1 MHLLFDT
8 NIVLDFLRNGPITQ
22 SIDQEFD
29 LNSSDNDLIISVV
42 TIGELNAIALKRN
55 WGVNRINRL
64 QSDLLKFLVVPV
76 NSKDIL
82 DAYAA
87 IDAFSQG
94 RLKDKPLPRWTSA
107 RNMGKNDIW
116 IAAAAFVT
124 KSVFLTTDK
133 DFSHLKDAFLEVK
146 IYDPSS
152 YY

>member
-22 SIDQEFD
+22 SIDKEFD
-29 LNSSDNDLIISVV
+29 LNSSNVTFIISAV

-55 WGVNRINRL
+55 WGLNRINRL
-64 QSDLLKFLVVPV
+64 QSDLLKFLVIPV
-76 NSKDIL
+76 NSKDVL
-82 DAYAA
+82 NTYAV

-94 RLKDKPLPRWTSA
+94 KLKNQPLPRWTSS
-107 RNMGKNDIW
+107 RNMGKNDLW

-133 DFSHLKDAFLEVK
+133 DFSHLKDTFLDAR
-146 IYDPSS
+146 IYDPSK